1 MIHNSR
7 NLLWMLSLNVA
18 LNAQDSIALKNDNAQ
33 VTEDGSI
40 SISVLKNDDIKDKS
54 NLILEIVEAPKFGTA
69 EINGRSIGEKRI
81 DTAD

>member
-40 SISVLKNDDIKDKS
+40 SISVLKNDDIKDKLKFPILF
-54 NLILEIVEAPKFGTA
+54 LILFYSFRFLGFQNSAPQ
-69 EINGRSIGEKRI
+69 
-81 DTAD
+81 